1 MASTGAKLVTSYTTG
16 ATMLATNPTNVYA
29 DDTNY
34 ATLTSTSR
42 NENDV
47 LGYWHTFALGIPVG
61 STITQ
66 IVVVGVCRIG
76 ESSITSAGWGVLL
89 YHTGTTAVGS
99 EATTATGTANT
110 DYTATQTIS
119 SSFPTVAQLN
129 TDGDSGL
136 RIRARVYTGNTPTS
150 RTWSLDYLQVTV
162 TYDAPVT
169 APPPWFGSRG
179 SMW

>member
-66 IVVVGVCRIG
+66 IDVVGVCRIG
-76 ESSITSAGWGVLL
+76 TSSITSALWGIQL
-89 YHTGTTAVGS
+89 YKGGTTAVGT
-99 EATTATGTANT
+99 EATVNTTTADI
-110 DYTATQTIS
+110 DYTATQTITTS
-119 SSFPTVAQLN
+119 LPSVAELN
-129 TDGDSGL
+129 ADGDSGL
-136 RIRARVYTGNTPTS
+136 RIRARVATGNTNTS
-150 RTWSLDYLQVTV
+150 RTWSLVYLQVTV
-162 TYDAPVT
+162 TYTPPVT